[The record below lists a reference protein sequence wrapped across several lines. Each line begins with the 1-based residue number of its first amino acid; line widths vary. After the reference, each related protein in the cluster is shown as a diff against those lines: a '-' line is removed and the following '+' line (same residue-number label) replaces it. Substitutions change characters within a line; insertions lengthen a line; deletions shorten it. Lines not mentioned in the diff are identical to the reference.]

1 LPLLLR
7 RWLSVSPLP
16 FLVLLMV
23 PHEGNDFSITLYF
36 GLKACLGTSQGNSTN
51 GRLGRIWL
59 ELPTRTTVWRPD

>member
-1 LPLLLR
+1 
-7 RWLSVSPLP
+7 
-16 FLVLLMV
+16 MV